1 MLDQDITDII
11 LSNFG
16 YILLFVLFELY
27 EAKWQKARTFEDM
40 IQINHKLYIRS
51 PFQYFFFHSSFIYSI
66 YLMQST
72 ANYNFWMV
80 SIVMMKFVDIAF
92 KLYLIDKISKNR
104 YDEATKL
111 LPVNMNMTP
120 TMRYSNSLLY
130 PLTFIFALF

>member
-1 MLDQDITDII
+1 MLDQDISQTI

-16 YILLFVLFELY
+16 YILLFVVFELY

-40 IQINHKLYIRS
+40 IQINHKIYAKS
-51 PFQYFFFHSSFIYSI
+51 PIQYFMFHSSFIYAI
-66 YLMQST
+66 FLMQST

-80 SIVMMKFVDIAF
+80 SIVMMKFFDIAF
-92 KLYLIDKISKNR
+92 KLYLIDKISKDR